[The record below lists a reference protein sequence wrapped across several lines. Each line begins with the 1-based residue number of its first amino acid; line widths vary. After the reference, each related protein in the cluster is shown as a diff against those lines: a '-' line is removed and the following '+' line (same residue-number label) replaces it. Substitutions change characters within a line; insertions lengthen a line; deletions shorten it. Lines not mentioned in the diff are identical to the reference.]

1 MANNGQVDDS
11 ARAVQYLNQ
20 EDIAP
25 EVPVQRP
32 KIDVP
37 IDVGYNLERYLN
49 PHLHADDKH
58 LRPPQSPTPL
68 TEDESRLRMA
78 AILKTMALDPV
89 PKQS

>member
-1 MANNGQVDDS
+1 MATNGQVDDS

-37 IDVGYNLERYLN
+37 IDVGYNLQRYLN
-49 PHLHADDKH
+49 SHLHAEDKH

-78 AILKTMALDPV
+78 TILSTMALDLA